1 LTITWPRRL
10 LRTRGGPRISRASND
25 RSNIFQARSLTGNAF
40 GMVSGRVAAMGLG
53 FIFWLMAARAAPQSD
68 VGFAAAVVSAMMLCT
83 QFAQL
88 GVGSAFISLLPSERR
103 PPTHLLD
110 IALTLTVVGSALV
123 ATVFLLVARAWL
135 PELGRVSAAPTW
147 TASFLAMCV
156 FGTIGIVLD
165 QVNVGLG
172 RGTQVV
178 IRTAAFGGIT
188 LLPLAVMLAAGVPMN
203 AMQLTACWV
212 AAGAAAT
219 AVGLL
224 QLRRTVPIG
233 SVGVDGPQRAVQ
245 RSYSYRP
252 RWERALGGRM
262 MTVGLANHLLTL
274 CERAPGLIL
283 PIVVTELLSAD
294 ATAVW
299 YIVWMCAWVVFTAP
313 VSVGIAQFAE
323 ASRRPEAAAAA
334 TRSALRASLLY
345 AGTGAVLV
353 AALANPVLHLLGPRY
368 ADAGV
373 TPLRLL
379 LLGVVPLA
387 VVSAYYAQCRASGR
401 LVEAIG
407 LAAVVGL
414 AAVAAPALIGTQYG
428 LAGMA
433 LAWVAV
439 QAIAAGWAGIR
450 LWASRS

>member
-1 LTITWPRRL
+1 
-10 LRTRGGPRISRASND
+10 
-25 RSNIFQARSLTGNAF
+25 
-40 GMVSGRVAAMGLG
+40 MGLG
-53 FIFWLMAARAAPQSD
+53 FIFWLMAAHAAPQAD

-103 PPTHLLD
+103 PPAHLLD
-110 IALTLTVVGSALV
+110 IALTLTAVGSALV
-123 ATVFLLVARAWL
+123 ATAFLLVARAWL
-135 PELGRVSAAPTW
+135 PELGRVSATPTW
-147 TASFLAMCV
+147 TAAFLAMCV

-165 QVNVGLG
+165 QVNVGFG
-172 RGTQVV
+172 RGAQVV

-188 LLPLAVMLAAGVPMN
+188 LVPLAVMLAVGVPMN
-203 AMQLTACWV
+203 AMELAACWV

-224 QLRRTVPIG
+224 LLRRTVPIE
-233 SVGVDGPQRAVQ
+233 SVGPDEPRGAVQ
-245 RSYSYRP
+245 RSYTYRP

-274 CERAPGLIL
+274 WERAPGLIL
-283 PIVVTELLSAD
+283 PIVVTELLSPE

-299 YIVWMCAWVVFTAP
+299 YVVWMGAWVVFTAP
-313 VSVGIAQFAE
+313 ISVGIAQFAE

-334 TRSALRASLLY
+334 TRTALRASLLY
-345 AGTGAVLV
+345 AGAGAVVV
-353 AALANPVLHLLGPRY
+353 AALAHPVLHLLGPQY
-368 ADAGV
+368 AAQGA

-379 LLGVVPLA
+379 LLGVLPLA

-401 LVEAIG
+401 LAEAIG
-407 LAAVVGL
+407 LATVAGL
-414 AAVAAPALIGTQYG
+414 GSVALPAMAGTQYG

-433 LAWVAV
+433 VAWVAV
-439 QAIAAGWAGIR
+439 QTIAAGWAGMR
-450 LWASRS
+450 LWAARS

>member
-1 LTITWPRRL
+1 
-10 LRTRGGPRISRASND
+10 
-25 RSNIFQARSLTGNAF
+25 
-40 GMVSGRVAAMGLG
+40 MGLG
-53 FIFWLMAARAAPQSD
+53 FIFWLMAAHAAPQAD

-103 PPTHLLD
+103 PPAHLLD

-123 ATVFLLVARAWL
+123 ATAFLLVARAWL
-135 PELGRVSAAPTW
+135 PELGRVSATPTW
-147 TASFLAMCV
+147 TAAFLAMCV

-165 QVNVGLG
+165 QVNVGFG
-172 RGTQVV
+172 RGAQVV

-188 LLPLAVMLAAGVPMN
+188 LLPLAVMLAVGVSMN
-203 AMQLTACWV
+203 AMQLAACWV

-224 QLRRTVPIG
+224 QLRKTVPIE
-233 SVGVDGPQRAVQ
+233 SVSADEPHVVQ

-283 PIVVTELLSAD
+283 PIVVTELLSAE

-299 YIVWMCAWVVFTAP
+299 YVVWMCAWVVFTAP
-313 VSVGIAQFAE
+313 ISVGIAQFAE

-334 TRSALRASLLY
+334 TRTALRASLLY
-345 AGTGAVLV
+345 AGAGAVLV
-353 AALANPVLHLLGPRY
+353 AALAHPVLHLLGPQY
-368 ADAGV
+368 ADQGT

-379 LLGVVPLA
+379 LLGVLPLA

-401 LVEAIG
+401 LAEAIG
-407 LAAVVGL
+407 LAAVAGL
-414 AAVAAPALIGTQYG
+414 GAVALPAMAGTQYG

-433 LAWVAV
+433 VAWVAV
-439 QAIAAGWAGIR
+439 LTIAAGWAGMR
-450 LWASRS
+450 LWAARS

>member
-10 LRTRGGPRISRASND
+10 LPDRGRLRMSRASGD
-25 RSNIFQARSLTGNAF
+25 RSNLVQARSITGNAL

-53 FIFWLMAARAAPQSD
+53 FIFWLMAAHAAPQAD
-68 VGFAAAVVSAMMLCT
+68 VGLAAAVVSAMMLCT

-88 GVGSAFISLLPSERR
+88 GVGSAFISLLPHQRR
-103 PPTHLLD
+103 PPAHLLD
-110 IALTLTVVGSALV
+110 IALTLTAVGSALV
-123 ATVFLLVARAWL
+123 ATAFLLVASAWL
-135 PELGRVSAAPTW
+135 PELGQVSAAPTW
-147 TASFLAMCV
+147 IAVFLAMCV

-172 RGTQVV
+172 RGPDVV
-178 IRTAAFGGIT
+178 IRTAAFGAIT
-188 LLPLAVMLAAGVPMN
+188 LVPLAVMLAVGLPMN

-219 AVGLL
+219 AVGFL
-224 QLRRTVPIG
+224 QLRKTVPIAA
-233 SVGVDGPQRAVQ
+233 VGADERRRAVQ
-245 RSYSYRP
+245 RRYRYRP

-283 PIVVTELLSAD
+283 PIVVTEVLSTE

-299 YIVWMCAWVVFTAP
+299 YVVWMGAWVVFTAP
-313 VSVGIAQFAE
+313 MSVGLAQFAE
-323 ASRRPEAAAAA
+323 VSRRPEAAAAA
-334 TRSALRASLLY
+334 TRTALRASMLY
-345 AGTGAVLV
+345 GGAGAVLV
-353 AALANPVLHLLGPRY
+353 AALAYPVLHLLGPQY
-368 ADAGV
+368 ADPGV

-379 LLGVVPLA
+379 LLGVLPLA
-387 VVSAYYAQCRASGR
+387 VVSAYYAQCRANGR
-401 LVEAIG
+401 LAEAIG
-407 LAAVVGL
+407 LAAVAGL
-414 AAVAAPALIGTQYG
+414 GAVAIPAMAVTQYG

-450 LWASRS
+450 LWAARS

>member
-1 LTITWPRRL
+1 
-10 LRTRGGPRISRASND
+10 
-25 RSNIFQARSLTGNAF
+25 
-40 GMVSGRVAAMGLG
+40 MVSGRVAAMGLG
-53 FIFWLMAARAAPQSD
+53 FIFWLMAAHAAPQAD

-88 GVGSAFISLLPSERR
+88 GVGSAFIALLPSQRR
-103 PPTHLLD
+103 PPAHLLD
-110 IALTLTVVGSALV
+110 IALTLTAVGSALV
-123 ATVFLLVARAWL
+123 ATAFLLVARAWL

-147 TASFLAMCV
+147 SAAFLAMCV

-172 RGTQVV
+172 RGAQVV
-178 IRTAAFGGIT
+178 IRTAAFGAIT
-188 LLPLAVMLAAGVPMN
+188 LVPLAVMLAVGLPMN

-219 AVGLL
+219 AVGVL
-224 QLRRTVPIG
+224 QLRKTVPTAIG
-233 SVGVDGPQRAVQ
+233 GDEGRRAVQ
-245 RSYSYRP
+245 EHYRYRP
-252 RWERALGGRM
+252 RWERVLGGRM
-262 MTVGLANHLLTL
+262 MTVGLSNHLLTL

-283 PIVVTELLSAD
+283 PIVVTELLSAE

-299 YIVWMCAWVVFTAP
+299 YVVWMGAWVVFTAP

-334 TRSALRASLLY
+334 TRTALRASLLY
-345 AGTGAVLV
+345 AGTGAILV
-353 AALANPVLHLLGPRY
+353 AALAYPVLYLLGPQY
-368 ADAGV
+368 ADPGV

-379 LLGVVPLA
+379 LLGVLPLA
-387 VVSAYYAQCRASGR
+387 VVSAYYAQCRANGR
-401 LVEAIG
+401 LAEAIG
-407 LAAVVGL
+407 LAAAAGL
-414 AAVAAPALIGTQYG
+414 GAVAIPAIAGTQYG

-450 LWASRS
+450 LWAARS

>member
-1 LTITWPRRL
+1 
-10 LRTRGGPRISRASND
+10 
-25 RSNIFQARSLTGNAF
+25 
-40 GMVSGRVAAMGLG
+40 MGLG
-53 FIFWLMAARAAPQSD
+53 FIFWLTAAHAAPQAD

-88 GVGSAFISLLPSERR
+88 GVGSAFIALLPSERR
-103 PPTHLLD
+103 PPAHLLD
-110 IALTLTVVGSALV
+110 IALTLTVVGSAFV
-123 ATVFLLVARAWL
+123 ATGFLLVAKAWL
-135 PELGRVSAAPTW
+135 PELGRVSATPTW
-147 TASFLAMCV
+147 TAAFLAMCI

-165 QVNVGLG
+165 QVNVGFG
-172 RGTQVV
+172 RGAQVL

-188 LLPLAVMLAAGVPMN
+188 LLPLAIMLAVGVPMN
-203 AMQLTACWV
+203 AMQLAACWV

-219 AVGLL
+219 AVGLV
-224 QLRRTVPIG
+224 QLRKTVPL
-233 SVGVDGPQRAVQ
+233 GVVSADVPTGAARG
-245 RSYSYRP
+245 RYRYRP
-252 RWERALGGRM
+252 RWERGLGGRM

-283 PIVVTELLSAD
+283 PIVVTELLSAE

-313 VSVGIAQFAE
+313 ISIGIAQFAE

-334 TRSALRASLLY
+334 TRTALRASLLY
-345 AGTGAVLV
+345 AGIGAVLV
-353 AALANPVLHLLGPRY
+353 AALANLVLHLLGPQY
-368 ADAGV
+368 ADQGV

-379 LLGVVPLA
+379 LLGVLPLA

-401 LVEAIG
+401 LAEAIG
-407 LAAVVGL
+407 LATVAGL
-414 AAVAAPALIGTQYG
+414 GAVAIPAMAGTQYG

-439 QAIAAGWAGIR
+439 QAIAAGWAGMR
-450 LWASRS
+450 LWALRS